1 MDEYQEELSRMIT
14 RWSRP
19 FVDYWMSR
27 IHRDIEKFAL
37 WSMEA
42 MNFPTTENSV
52 LTSNQCE
59 AMNRINAEQQNWQEM
74 SVDKAFLIGRD
85 IQKAK
90 VYEMARG
97 MMGLGNFELLP
108 EFKSKFN
115 SKVGEDLLRR
125 LGSTP
130 SFEEIVSRHK
140 ESRNLSRHAGAGSSQ
155 TKVNR
160 IDEEE
165 EESNLDL
172 NENNTEDIEI
182 EIIET
187 PFNTVSVA
195 LNKSVEL
202 QEVSEEFDLD
212 ESFENP
218 VETSSA
224 TDDLVVVSTPK
235 VAAAQSTTIENEE
248 TSETVDPICDEITYI
263 PQLDA
268 YFSPGSNFPTSV
280 QLKKNLCSQCG
291 YCPPRNWCPHLRN
304 AGIKAG
310 MNVKA
315 KTPVLKS
322 LTLLRKKQRIEKSK
336 SGKKAPRR
344 FDIVPLHKEINNEKE
359 SEMIALELAETYPV
373 TERNSYD
380 DTIEA
385 VVAAAGAFADA
396 QASSSVPP
404 KRKLSFEDINED
416 NDLEKSCSKRS
427 KTSEH
432 ELESQNPPDF
442 ECSHCPFKS
451 TTKCGIE
458 EHMGAVH
465 RVSCDFCD
473 NKFASDDE
481 LQGHFRETHDYTHY
495 EDIDNECEL
504 DNNTVPDVNSHDEEL
519 RLVLDETLDEPEQ
532 NINKILT
539 IKQVTNGYDDIL
551 DLPKRKKQQK
561 PVYLKNFT
569 VALLPRNK
577 K

>member
-27 IHRDIEKFAL
+27 IHRDIEKFAI

-42 MNFPTTENSV
+42 MSFPTTENSV

-59 AMNRINAEQQNWQEM
+59 AMNKINAEQHNWQEM

-97 MMGLGNFELLP
+97 MMGLGNFKLLP

-115 SKVGEDLLRR
+115 FQVGEDLLRR
-125 LGSTP
+125 LGCTP

-140 ESRNLSRHAGAGSSQ
+140 ESRNLSRRAGR
-155 TKVNR
+155 TNMNR
-160 IDEEE
+160 RDEEE
-165 EESNLDL
+165 EEINLDDP
-172 NENNTEDIEI
+172 NTEDIEI
-182 EIIET
+182 EIDET
-187 PFNTVSVA
+187 PFDTVSVV

-218 VETSSA
+218 VKTTSA
-224 TDDLVVVSTPK
+224 TVNNVVSTPK
-235 VAAAQSTTIENEE
+235 VAAAPSTTIENAEASE
-248 TSETVDPICDEITYI
+248 TVESETVDPICDEITYI

-310 MNVKA
+310 MNIKA

-322 LTLLRKKQRIEKSK
+322 LTMLRKKQRIEKSK

-344 FDIVPLHKEINNEKE
+344 FDIIPLHKEINNEKE
-359 SEMIALELAETYPV
+359 SEIIALELAETYPV
-373 TERNSYD
+373 TERNGYN

-385 VVAAAGAFADA
+385 VVAAAAPYADA
-396 QASSSVPP
+396 QESSSASP
-404 KRKLSFEDINED
+404 KRKLSFEDIDEAI
-416 NDLEKSCSKRS
+416 DLEGPSKRS
-427 KTSEH
+427 KPSKEPQH
-432 ELESQNPPDF
+432 EIEPQNPPELEF
-442 ECSHCPFKS
+442 SYCPFKS
-451 TTKCGIE
+451 KTKCGIE
-458 EHMGAVH
+458 EH
-465 RVSCDFCD
+465 
-473 NKFASDDE
+473 
-481 LQGHFRETHDYTHY
+481 
-495 EDIDNECEL
+495 
-504 DNNTVPDVNSHDEEL
+504 
-519 RLVLDETLDEPEQ
+519 
-532 NINKILT
+532 
-539 IKQVTNGYDDIL
+539 
-551 DLPKRKKQQK
+551 KK
-561 PVYLKNFT
+561 LI
-569 VALLPRNK
+569 
-577 K
+577 